1 MDLKKSI
8 QQDLKI
14 SLQNEILSKINLATQ
29 QKLIPKFTTEI
40 DFNIDVYSGNCDSFE
55 FWKTSDR
62 LKKDHRRVEIPK
74 DLLEDFVFKSFSDVA
89 VRS

>member
-1 MDLKKSI
+1 MDL
-8 QQDLKI
+8 QR
-14 SLQNEILSKINLATQ
+14 SLQQKIKQEILDKINFATQ
-29 QKLIPKFTTEI
+29 HSLLPRFTTEI
-40 DFNIDVYSGNCDSFE
+40 DFNIDVMTGNCDSFE

-74 DLLEDFVFKSFSDVA
+74 AHLKDFVFKSFSDV

>member
-29 QKLIPKFTTEI
+29 HSLLPKFTTEI
-40 DFNIDVYSGNCDSFE
+40 DFNIDVYTGNCDSLE
-55 FWKTSDR
+55 YWKCADR
-62 LKKDHRRVEIPK
+62 LQKDHRRVEIPK
-74 DLLEDFVFKSFSDVA
+74 DLLEDFVFKSFSDV

>member
-8 QQDLKI
+8 Q
-14 SLQNEILSKINLATQ
+14 NEILKKISFATR
-29 QKLIPKFTTEI
+29 QKLIPPHITEI
-40 DFNIDVYSGNCDSFE
+40 DFNIDVMTGNCDSFE

-74 DLLEDFVFKSFSDVA
+74 DLLSEFVFKIFSSDV

>member
-1 MDLKKSI
+1 MDLQTKTF
-8 QQDLKI
+8 QR
-14 SLQNEILSKINLATQ
+14 SLQNEILDKINFATQ
-29 QKLIPKFTTEI
+29 HSLLPRLTTEI
-40 DFNIDVYSGNCDSFE
+40 DFNIDVMTGNCDSFE

-74 DLLEDFVFKSFSDVA
+74 DLLSEFVFKIFSSDV